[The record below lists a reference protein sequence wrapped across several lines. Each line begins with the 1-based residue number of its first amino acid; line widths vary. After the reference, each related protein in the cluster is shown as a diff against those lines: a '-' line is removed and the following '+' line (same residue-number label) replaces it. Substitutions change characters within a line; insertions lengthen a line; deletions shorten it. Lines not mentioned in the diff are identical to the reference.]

1 MYVPSKSPVHRV
13 LLKRRTPVNRLI
25 DEVARPPWVMDDG
38 PPRFWPYSPN
48 NSPSLLPD
56 RAILFTSETTLSLSK
71 DQNSDSLSD
80 VLDTE
85 GLRTY
90 LSGYTTVNASLDDAL
105 QAANA
110 PGLDQRKPVLLLGEL
125 ANPYRL
131 QDMKMGPLPL
141 FTVRLEGVCTT
152 WSDGLDPRETQPG
165 VHHVTLARTPGWWET
180 VHLGMA
186 TLDQLKLI
194 RSWIENGVRG
204 SWRPVK
210 LGEGELRI
218 EHDPLLEPP
227 SAADI
232 DWDGQHEVVKR
243 SAPAPSGP
251 SIDLGSVMALVH
263 TRQGCYNNRGRLA
276 RCAHL
281 QQRAFHEGLFRRG
294 SSHRWDSVLTV
305 Q

>member
-1 MYVPSKSPVHRV
+1 
-13 LLKRRTPVNRLI
+13 
-25 DEVARPPWVMDDG
+25 MDQ
-38 PPRFWPYSPN
+38 
-48 NSPSLLPD
+48 
-56 RAILFTSETTLSLSK
+56 K
-71 DQNSDSLSD
+71 SDSLSD

-90 LSGYTTVNASLDDAL
+90 LSGYTTANASLGNAL

-227 SAADI
+227 SAAD
-232 DWDGQHEVVKR
+232 
-243 SAPAPSGP
+243 
-251 SIDLGSVMALVH
+251 MA
-263 TRQGCYNNRGRLA
+263 
-276 RCAHL
+276 
-281 QQRAFHEGLFRRG
+281 
-294 SSHRWDSVLTV
+294 S
-305 Q
+305 